1 MTLLTRAKLSFEQFL
16 RAYPDGTGSYE
27 LINGALVEM
36 RATRGHD
43 QIADG
48 LLFAFNDEIRRVG
61 VASLPENR
69 LSLKA
74 TNKVVIRTV
83 DASGQEQGRVPDV
96 SIIDRSQWD
105 ANPSAYSAFTVPIQ
119 LAVEVVST
127 NWEDDYLDKLDE
139 YQRLGIVEYWI
150 VDYLTQASRS
160 YLGNPKV
167 ATVFVYSLVAGQY
180 AMRAYRGDDR
190 IESVTFP
197 GLQLTAGQVL
207 SGELG

>member
-16 RAYPDGTGSYE
+16 RDCPDGRGSYE

-48 LLFAFNDEIRRVG
+48 LLFAFNDEIRRDQ
-61 VASLPENR
+61 
-69 LSLKA
+69 LSLKV

-83 DASGQEQGRVPDV
+83 DGVGQEQGRVPDV
-96 SIIDRSQWD
+96 SVIDKAQWD
-105 ANPSAYSAFTVPIQ
+105 ENPSAYGAFTVPIQ

-167 ATVFVYSLVAGQY
+167 ATVLVYRLNGVGTY
-180 AMRAYRGDDR
+180 EMRSFRGDDR

>member
-16 RAYPDGTGSYE
+16 RDYPDGRGSYE
-27 LINGALVEM
+27 LIDGALVEM

-48 LLFAFNDEIRRVG
+48 LLFAFNDEIRR
-61 VASLPENR
+61 ARLP
-69 LSLKA
+69 LKV

-83 DASGQEQGRVPDV
+83 DGVGQEQGRAPDV
-96 SIIDRSQWD
+96 SVVDKAQWD
-105 ANPSAYSAFTVPIQ
+105 VNPSAHGAFTVPIQ

-127 NWEDDYLDKLDE
+127 NWEDDYLDKLDV

-167 ATVFVYSLVAGQY
+167 AMVFVYRLNESGQY
-180 AMRAYRGDDR
+180 EMRSFRGGDR